1 MYRLII
7 TILVILLV
15 IMQLQ
20 LWQQRA
26 SVQEIAEILEQQRQS
41 NVQLRASNEALA
53 AEVEDL
59 RQGMQAVEERARSQ
73 LGLIAEDEQFI
84 QLIPAQS
91 DTPEQPQGSER
102 D

>member
-1 MYRLII
+1 VYRLII
-7 TILVILLV
+7 LLLV
-15 IMQLQ
+15 FLLVVMQLQ

-26 SVQEIAEILEQQRQS
+26 AVAEITDILAQQRQS
-41 NVQLRASNEALA
+41 NEQMRSSNEALA
-53 AEVEDL
+53 AEVDDL

-84 QLIPAQS
+84 QLIPAPAEPRAS
-91 DTPEQPQGSER
+91 TER